1 LAALAALVLVA
12 CVAEDEEEPPTY
24 SEEEWKDLQAS
35 IKESEPDPNYE
46 EEYSNE
52 GERIRSP
59 SEETDEKLLEAA
71 RRGRPAVNEKGEK
84 FPFLEYSGY
93 LEEDEGRDA
102 NIHVGTMDLEAAKQW
117 CVDHDT
123 CVGFTHNGEP
133 TDDVVECFFKDV
145 WKLGVDEKESWTSYQ
160 KGHLMENY
168 EKDEVKKETG
178 KMARAFHCEIQ
189 TCSG

>member
-1 LAALAALVLVA
+1 MARWVRLAALAALVLVA

-24 SEEEWKDLQAS
+24 SEEEWKDLQANIMNS
-35 IKESEPDPNYE
+35 MPDE
-46 EEYSNE
+46 EEEETSMF
-52 GERIRSP
+52 GHGQ
-59 SEETDEKLLEAA
+59 ETDEKLLEAA

>member
-24 SEEEWKDLQAS
+24 SEEEWKDLQANIMNS
-35 IKESEPDPNYE
+35 MPDE
-46 EEYSNE
+46 EEEETSMF
-52 GERIRSP
+52 GHGQ
-59 SEETDEKLLEAA
+59 ETDEKLLEAA